1 MKHAYSYILSLVVA
15 TSVLMV
21 SCSNDDVSSEG
32 TNTPIIFGAQV
43 EGHST
48 RAGLLG
54 VMDNTTLATTGFGV
68 FSYSTSSDY
77 DQWLTNATEIYYT
90 QSGSDLTDVH
100 LHPSNWTYDTQK
112 EWTKNTKISF
122 LAYAPYVATGASG
135 AGITSVGG
143 ASLDATTVDYQ
154 VATKPS
160 ESVDLLWGINGE
172 TGLPWINATAEKTG
186 GLVLFTFYHALAAIG
201 FHVQAMVDSE
211 NNLIDLGDESKTG
224 LLGTDCK
231 VTLKSITLKPSSGGF
246 YESGVL
252 NLNNNVEYSP
262 YWTTKSG
269 TIAELKLDN
278 VVGGDY
284 EDIDEALSDQG
295 DKKPSGEGGM
305 TNSGIIETANSQA
318 VIAKSGGKEQFFMLI
333 PDEVKNYT
341 ATIEYYVT
349 YKTSND
355 TYKRLDYTGVN
366 AGTANIT
373 GLALQAGIKYYLNFV
388 IGLTTIKLNV
398 TATDWSETSQDV
410 NVTIEHGTSA
420 NSSLTKERP

>member
-1 MKHAYSYILSLVVA
+1 MKHIHSYILSLVVA
-15 TSVLMV
+15 ASVLMV

-32 TNTPIIFGAQV
+32 TNTSITFGAQV
-43 EGHST
+43 EGLST
-48 RAGLLG
+48 RAGQTG

-77 DQWLTNATEIYYT
+77 DQWLTNATEISYT

-100 LHPSNWTYDTQK
+100 LHPSNWTYGTQK

-122 LAYAPYVATGASG
+122 LAYAPYVAAGASG
-135 AGITSVGG
+135 AGITSVSGT
-143 ASLDATTVDYQ
+143 SLGETTIGYQ

-160 ESVDLLWGINGE
+160 ESVDLLWGINGT
-172 TGLPWINATAEKTG
+172 TGKPWIDATAEKTG
-186 GLVLFTFYHALAAIG
+186 GLILFTFHHALAAIG

-211 NNLIDLGDESKTG
+211 NNLVDLGDESKTG

-231 VTLKSITLKPSSGGF
+231 VTLKSITLKPNSGGF
-246 YESGVL
+246 YGSGVL
-252 NLNNNVEYSP
+252 NLNNNVDYSP

-269 TIAELKLDN
+269 TIAELKVDN
-278 VVGGDY
+278 VEGGDY

-305 TNSGIIETANSQA
+305 TNSGITEIANFQT
-318 VIAKSGGKEQFFMLI
+318 VIAKKDDKEQFFMLI
-333 PDEVKNYT
+333 PDVAKDYT

-355 TYKRLDYTGVN
+355 TYKRLDYTGIN

-388 IGLTTIKLNV
+388 IGLTTIKLDV
-398 TATDWSETSQDV
+398 TATDWTNTPV
-410 NVTIEHGTSA
+410 NLNVTIERGTSA
-420 NSSLTKERP
+420 NSSLVKERP

>member
-1 MKHAYSYILSLVVA
+1 MKHIHSYILSLVVA
-15 TSVLMV
+15 ASVLMV

-32 TNTPIIFGAQV
+32 TNTPITFGAQV
-43 EGHST
+43 EGLST
-48 RAGLLG
+48 RAGQTG

-122 LAYAPYVATGASG
+122 LAYAPYVAAGASG
-135 AGITSVGG
+135 AGITSVSGT
-143 ASLDATTVDYQ
+143 SLGETTIGYQ

-160 ESVDLLWGINGE
+160 ESVDLLWGINGT
-172 TGLPWINATAEKTG
+172 TGKPWIDATAEKTG
-186 GLVLFTFYHALAAIG
+186 GLILFTFHHALAAIG

-211 NNLIDLGDESKTG
+211 NNLVDLGDESKTG

-231 VTLKSITLKPSSGGF
+231 VTLKSITLKPNSGGF
-246 YESGVL
+246 YGSGVL
-252 NLNNNVEYSP
+252 NLNNNVDYSP

-269 TIAELKLDN
+269 TIAELKVDN
-278 VVGGDY
+278 VEGEDY

-305 TNSGIIETANSQA
+305 TNSGITETANFQT

-333 PDEVKNYT
+333 PDAAKNYT

-366 AGTANIT
+366 AGKATIT

-388 IGLTTIKLNV
+388 IGLTTLKLNV
-398 TATDWSETSQDV
+398 TATDWTNTPV
-410 NVTIEHGTSA
+410 NLNVTIERGTSA
-420 NSSLTKERP
+420 NSSLVKERP

>member
-1 MKHAYSYILSLVVA
+1 MKHIHPYILSLVVA
-15 TSVLMV
+15 ASVMMV

-32 TNTPIIFGAQV
+32 TNTSITFGAQV
-43 EGHST
+43 EGLST
-48 RAGLLG
+48 RAGQTG

-122 LAYAPYVATGASG
+122 LAYAPYVAAGASG
-135 AGITSVGG
+135 AGITNVSGT
-143 ASLDATTVDYQ
+143 SLGETTISYQ

-160 ESVDLLWGINGE
+160 ESVDLLWGINGT
-172 TGLPWINATAEKTG
+172 TGKPWIDATAEKTG
-186 GLVLFTFYHALAAIG
+186 GLILFTFHHALAAIG

-211 NNLIDLGDESKTG
+211 NNLVDLGDESKTG

-231 VTLKSITLKPSSGGF
+231 VTLKSITLKPNSGGF
-246 YESGVL
+246 YGSGVL

-262 YWTTKSG
+262 YWTTKSE
-269 TIAELKLDN
+269 TIAELKVDN
-278 VVGGDY
+278 VEGGDY

-305 TNSGIIETANSQA
+305 TNSGITETANFQT

-333 PDEVKNYT
+333 PDEAKNYT

-388 IGLTTIKLNV
+388 IGLTTLKLNV
-398 TATDWSETSQDV
+398 TATDWTNIPV
-410 NVTIEHGTSA
+410 NLNVTIERGTSA
-420 NSSLTKERP
+420 NSSLVKERP